1 VIDAVLRAF
10 ATHERINQY
19 LLQNLTNDAWE
30 AKPPDGKGRTIRAI
44 AAHMHNVRL
53 MWLKTILKDANL
65 PAQLNRDACTRA
77 EAMTAFDESYRAL
90 NQVLRNCL
98 PENKVKGFTPDAVSF
113 FAYLVSHESHHRG
126 QIASLARRLGY
137 PLPKSVEFGMWEW
150 GTRSREVK
158 AAGV

>member
-19 LLQNLTNDAWE
+19 LIQNLTNDAWE

-53 MWLKTILKDANL
+53 MWLKTIRKDANL
-65 PAQLNRDACTRA
+65 PAQLNRDSCTRA
-77 EAMTAFDESYRAL
+77 EAMKAFDESHRAL
-90 NQVLRNCL
+90 DRVLRTCL
-98 PENKVKGFTPDAVSF
+98 PENKVKGFTPDAISF
-113 FAYLVSHESHHRG
+113 FTHLVSHESHHRG
-126 QIASLARRLGY
+126 QIASLARRLGH
-137 PLPKSVEFGMWEW
+137 PLPKPVEFGMWEW

-158 AAGV
+158 ATGV